1 MNILLLEPNAILGRT
16 YRQFLRNNN
25 HEVLWVQDAQAAIS
39 AIDQRVPDLILL
51 ELQLALHNGIE
62 FLYELRSYAEWQG
75 LNVVVLSH
83 IPEKAWL
90 KEILKERLG
99 VKRYLYKSHTN
110 LANLTIAINQV
121 TKISE
126 IA

>member
-16 YRQFLRNNN
+16 YRQFLRSNN

-90 KEILKERLG
+90 KEILKKRLG

-121 TKISE
+121 TKVSE

>member
-16 YRQFLRNNN
+16 YRQFLRSNN